1 VDDLAL
7 ENTVNET
14 RQFLRHATATIA
26 YRGAKTLRGAPP
38 EFAHFKAGPTT
49 RTPLEILT
57 HIGDLL
63 EVSAARLRGPA
74 QWKEAVPDSWE
85 RQTARFHAALASI
98 DEALASDAPI
108 EVSLDKWYQGP
119 FADSLTHVGQ
129 LAMLRR
135 MSGAPM
141 KGEAYFYA
149 DIRPGRVGPDQAA
162 PDTKYEFD

>member
-1 VDDLAL
+1 MK
-7 ENTVNET
+7 ET
-14 RQFLRHATATIA
+14 RRFLRHATATLA
-26 YRGAKTLRGAPP
+26 YRGAKALRGAPP

-74 QWKEAVPDSWE
+74 QWKAAPPDTWE
-85 RQTARFHAALASI
+85 RQSARFHSALASI
-98 DEALASDAPI
+98 DEALASEAPI
-108 EVSLDKWYQGP
+108 EVPLDKWYQGP
-119 FADSLTHVGQ
+119 FADALTHVGQ
-129 LAMLRR
+129 IAMLRR

-149 DIRPGRVGPDQAA
+149 DIKPGRVGPDQVA
-162 PDTKYEFD
+162 PEAKYEFD

>member
-1 VDDLAL
+1 MS
-7 ENTVNET
+7 ET
-14 RQFLRHATATIA
+14 RRFLRHATAVIA

-38 EFAHFKAGPTT
+38 EFAHFKASPTT
-49 RTPLEILT
+49 RTPLEILA

-63 EVSAARLRGPA
+63 EISAARLRGPA
-74 QWKEAVPDSWE
+74 QWRPVTPDTWE

-98 DEALASDAPI
+98 DEALASDRPI
-108 EVSLDKWYQGP
+108 EVSLETWYQGP
-119 FADSLTHVGQ
+119 FADALTHVGQ

-149 DIRPGRVGPDQAA
+149 PIEAGRVGPDQSSTD
-162 PDTKYEFD
+162 PKFEFD

>member
-1 VDDLAL
+1 M
-7 ENTVNET
+7 NET

-38 EFAHFKAGPTT
+38 EFANFKAGPKT
-49 RTPLEILT
+49 RTPLEILA

-63 EVSAARLRGPA
+63 EVSAARLRGPT
-74 QWKEAVPDSWE
+74 QWSEAKPDTWE
-85 RQTARFHAALASI
+85 RQVARFHAALASI

-108 EVSLDKWYQGP
+108 EVSLEKWYQGP
-119 FADSLTHVGQ
+119 FADSLTHIGQ

-141 KGEAYFYA
+141 KGEAYFFA
-149 DIRPGRVGPDQAA
+149 DIRSGVVGPDQAPA
-162 PDTKYEFD
+162 DEKYEFD

>member
-1 VDDLAL
+1 M
-7 ENTVNET
+7 ENTVNEV
-14 RQFLRHATATIA
+14 RRFLRHATATIA
-26 YRGAKTLRGAPP
+26 YRGAKALRGAPP

-49 RTPLEILT
+49 RTPLEILA

-74 QWKEAVPDSWE
+74 RWKTAPPDTWE

-98 DEALASDAPI
+98 DLALASDTPI
-108 EVSLDKWYQGP
+108 DVPLDKWYQGP
-119 FADSLTHVGQ
+119 FADALTHVGQ

-135 MSGAPM
+135 MFGAPV

-149 DIRPGRVGPDQAA
+149 DIQPGRVGPDQTT
-162 PDTKYEFD
+162 PDAKYEFE

>member
-1 VDDLAL
+1 M
-7 ENTVNET
+7 NQT
-14 RQFLRHATATIA
+14 REFLRHATATIA

-74 QWKEAVPDSWE
+74 QWNPATPDTWE

-98 DEALASDAPI
+98 DEALAADAPI
-108 EVSLDKWYQGP
+108 EVPLGKWYQGP
-119 FADSLTHVGQ
+119 FADALTHVGQ

-135 MSGAPM
+135 MFGAPM

-149 DIRPGRVGPDQAA
+149 DIQPGRVGPDQISAA
-162 PDTKYEFD
+162 ANNEFD